1 MDMNQGT
8 FKCYIKVTSGTI
20 QITLKEKS
28 HKSHISHHPSFSE
41 TFLEISKVQLK
52 QNVLDLSDTMNY
64 LYTQAVS
71 RNSNYGHFS
80 HFKHKCYT
88 MLNLQ

>member
-1 MDMNQGT
+1 MNQGT
-8 FKCYIKVTSGTI
+8 FKCYIKVTLGTI
-20 QITLKEKS
+20 QITLQEKS
-28 HKSHISHHPSFSE
+28 HKSRISHHLSFSE
-41 TFLEISKVQLK
+41 NTFLKISKVQLK

-71 RNSNYGHFS
+71 RNLNYGHFS